1 MLGVRPKLRLSEEP
15 RTHMRTLRAKLISL
29 CVLTSTAVLAVLGSF
44 QYVWEKQRLTA
55 TLEASMDAAAVRLAS
70 NLVDPVWNV
79 FKDQTLHV
87 LENELANPD
96 IVAIVVKDEDG
107 APIEAASRLDGKVA
121 ELSVTSTIPVGLL
134 SRTFVVQRE
143 RKTIAKGELLYTLD
157 ALHAQLR
164 IQAGMT
170 LLSILAVA
178 GCMGAVLLLV
188 LSRLV
193 LGPMNRVAL
202 EAVRL
207 RDAVRRGELDD
218 RAEVESVAVEFRPAL
233 QGMNE
238 VMDEFVR
245 PFRTITVA
253 MDRIS
258 RGDIPPPLADAHS
271 GEFQRTQEAVNRSM
285 TAVRLLVEDAARL
298 AEGAIAGDLSVRAE
312 PAHHQ
317 GDFRRI
323 IAGVNGTLDA
333 VIAPLQAAARCVDAI
348 SRGAIPP
355 PIADAY
361 RGEFDQLKA
370 SLNRCIQAVHLLAD
384 DAATLARS
392 AAEGQLS
399 VRADA
404 ARHQGDFRKIIEDFN
419 ATLDAVIG
427 PVQLAVRCVDDI
439 SKGTLPPDIS
449 APFAGDLRPLKESLN
464 RCIAAVHLLVNDTAS
479 LAESAVAGQLSAR
492 ADAGRHQGDFRRIV
506 DGINHALEAITEP
519 VKESSDVLGQ
529 LAERDLRAR
538 VTKSYNGDHARMKAS
553 VNATA
558 QALHDALRQVS
569 YAVEQVSS
577 ASTQIASSSQS
588 VASGASQQAASLE
601 ETTASI
607 TSVTEMTRQTADS
620 AQAASALAQAAR
632 SAAGEGG
639 TAVEQLH
646 GAMSKI
652 KASAEGTSQIIRD
665 INDIA
670 FQTNLLALNAA
681 VEAARA
687 GDAGRGFAVVA
698 EEVRSLALRAKEAA
712 SRTEELIRQSVGQ
725 TVHGE
730 SAAKA
735 VAGKL
740 SEIASGIGKVTDLVS
755 EIAAAAREQ
764 AAGIEQVNRA
774 LGEMDKL
781 TQQNAASA
789 EESSSAAS
797 ELSGQAEEL
806 AAMLGAFRLE
816 EHGGRGP
823 GGSSPLGDPY
833 RKMFAASPDRVARAR
848 SRLVDP

>member
-1 MLGVRPKLRLSEEP
+1 
-15 RTHMRTLRAKLISL
+15 MRTLRAKLISL
-29 CVLTSTAVLAVLGSF
+29 CVLTSTAVLAALGSF
-44 QYVWEKQRLTA
+44 QYAWERHRLTA
-55 TLEASMDAAAVRLAS
+55 ALEASADAAAARLAS

-79 FKDQTLHV
+79 FKDQTLRV
-87 LENELANPD
+87 LENELANREF
-96 IVAIVVKDEDG
+96 VAIVVKDEGG
-107 APIEAASRLDGKVA
+107 APLKAASRLGGKVA
-121 ELSVTSTIPVGLL
+121 ELSDASAIPGGLL
-134 SRTFVVQRE
+134 YRTFVVQRE
-143 RKTIAKGELLYTLD
+143 GKTIAKGELLYTLD
-157 ALHAQLR
+157 ELQAQLR
-164 IQAGMT
+164 VQAGMT
-170 LLSILAVA
+170 LMSILAVA
-178 GCMGAVLLLV
+178 GCIGAVLLMVLAQLV
-188 LSRLV
+188 LR
-193 LGPMNRVAL
+193 PMARVADQ
-202 EAVRL
+202 AVRL

-218 RAEVESVAVEFRPAL
+218 RAEVETVAVEFRPAL

-245 PFRTITVA
+245 PFQTITVA

-258 RGDIPPPLADAHS
+258 RGDVPPPLTEAHS
-271 GEFQRTQEAVNRSM
+271 GEFQRTQEAVNRCVA
-285 TAVRLLVEDAARL
+285 AVRLLIEDAARL
-298 AEGAIAGDLSVRAE
+298 AEGAMAGDLSVRADT
-312 PAHHQ
+312 ARHQ

-355 PIADAY
+355 PIAEEY

-370 SLNRCIQAVHLLAD
+370 SLNRCIQAVQLLAE
-384 DAATLARS
+384 DAAALARS
-392 AAEGQLS
+392 AAEGRLS
-399 VRADA
+399 DRADG
-404 ARHQGDFRKIIEDFN
+404 ARHQGDFRRIIEDFN
-419 ATLDAVIG
+419 SALDAVVV
-427 PVQLAVRCVDDI
+427 PVQLAVRCVDEI

-464 RCIAAVHLLVNDTAS
+464 RCIAAIHLLVGDTAS
-479 LAESAVAGQLSAR
+479 LAEAAVAGQLSAR
-492 ADAGRHQGDFRRIV
+492 ADAGCHQGDFRRIV

-519 VKESSDVLGQ
+519 VKESSDVLAR
-529 LAERDLRAR
+529 LAERDLSAR
-538 VTKSYNGDHARMKAS
+538 VARTYNGDHARMKAS

-558 QALHDALRQVS
+558 QALQDALIQVS
-569 YAVEQVSS
+569 HAVEQVSS

-607 TSVTEMTRQTADS
+607 ASVTEMTRQTAES
-620 AQAASALAQAAR
+620 AQAANSLAQAAR
-632 SAAGEGG
+632 NAAGEGG

-646 GAMSKI
+646 GAMAKI
-652 KASAEGTSQIIRD
+652 KASAEGTSRIIRD

-687 GDAGRGFAVVA
+687 GEAGRGFAVVA

-712 SRTEELIRQSVGQ
+712 SRTEELIRQSVRQ

-730 SAAKA
+730 DAAKA

-740 SEIASGIGKVTDLVS
+740 SEIASGIAKVTDLVS
-755 EIAAAAREQ
+755 EIATAAREQ
-764 AAGIEQVNRA
+764 AAGIEHVNQA

-806 AAMLGAFRLE
+806 AAMLGGFRLE
-816 EHGGRGP
+816 EQSGRRRALEGP
-823 GGSSPLGDPY
+823 HPPTAALGPVRNGADRHVTGHHRLDAAVASSGRP
-833 RKMFAASPDRVARAR
+833 S
-848 SRLVDP
+848 S